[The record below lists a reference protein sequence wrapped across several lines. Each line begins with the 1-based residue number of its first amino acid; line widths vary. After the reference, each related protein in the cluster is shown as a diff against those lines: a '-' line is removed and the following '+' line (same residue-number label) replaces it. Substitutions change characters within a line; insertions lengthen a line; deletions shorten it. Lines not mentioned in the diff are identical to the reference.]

1 MIANLLSFSRVILG
15 IIFLFV
21 ASNKFLALFIL
32 IIGGLTD
39 TFDGFCARRY
49 GKTKY
54 GSLIDAGAD
63 RIFSLS
69 IIIGLVLHYQL
80 SILYGLLMST
90 RDIVTGIILP
100 LPYIFK
106 KIKSFPKT
114 SVFNKVSAW
123 IMALS
128 FIFIVLGLYS
138 KLFIVI
144 AICTSILVAIYSLKL
159 YFPNS

>member
-1 MIANLLSFSRVILG
+1 MIANLLSLSRVILG
-15 IIFLFV
+15 ILFLFV
-21 ASNKFLALFIL
+21 ASNKFLALFVI

-39 TFDGFCARRY
+39 AFDGFFARKY
-49 GKTKY
+49 GKTKH

-69 IIIGLVLHYQL
+69 IIIGLVFHYQL
-80 SILYGLLMST
+80 SILYGILMST

-106 KIKSFPKT
+106 KIKTFPKT
-114 SVFNKVSAW
+114 SIFNKVTAW
-123 IMALS
+123 IITLS
-128 FIFIVLGLYS
+128 FIFIVLDFYS
-138 KLFIVI
+138 KLFIFI
-144 AICTSILVAIYSLKL
+144 AVCTSILVAIYSLKL